1 MKLPDEMFRPLVTL
15 VIAVI
20 TVIQL
25 VTRPPS
31 LLALTWTVTAVVI
44 AAAVTA
50 VFALDQLPDRG
61 QIAVIGVYVL
71 FSAPLFALA
80 PSTAGVA
87 FVFLAT
93 STAGR
98 QLESRHVSVGLAVAG
113 SALAMVSTW
122 VAEALGAAEIP
133 PWWLGLT
140 AGLPVYF
147 GLVRRERVAA
157 QAAAEYTAVLEER
170 GRIAREIHDVVGHS
184 LSGIAV
190 QLDMADALHGAGKSM
205 EANEAV
211 LRARALAVS
220 GLKETRRAV
229 HALRES
235 TLPLTESVARLAETH
250 GAAFRSTGEGPV
262 GVEIAQTVIRAA
274 QEALTNA
281 HKHAP
286 GAAVEVRLEY
296 TPGVVRL
303 TVADNGGA
311 SRVMGAADG
320 QERAAA
326 GGMGLV
332 GMRERAELLGGK
344 LFAGPEG
351 PGWTVR
357 VELPR

>member
-1 MKLPDEMFRPLVTL
+1 MKLADEMFRPLATL
-15 VIAVI
+15 VLAAV
-20 TVIQL
+20 TVFQL

-31 LLALTWTVTAVVI
+31 LLALTWSVTAVVI

-50 VFALDQLPDRG
+50 VFALDRLSDRG
-61 QIAVIGVYVL
+61 QIVVVGVFVL
-71 FSAPLFALA
+71 AGAPLFALA

-93 STAGR
+93 GTAGR
-98 QLESRHVSVGLAVAG
+98 QLRSRHVSVALAVSGAV
-113 SALAMVSTW
+113 LAMVSTW
-122 VAEALGAAEIP
+122 VAEALGAAEVP

-147 GLVRRERVAA
+147 GLVRRDRVAA

-190 QLDMADALHGAGKSM
+190 QLDMADALHGAGKSA

-250 GAAFRSTGEGPV
+250 GATFRSTGEGPV
-262 GVEIAQTVIRAA
+262 SVEIAQTVIRAA

-286 GAAVEVRLEY
+286 EATVVVDLEY
-296 TPGVVRL
+296 APTVVRL
-303 TVADNGGA
+303 TVTDNGTNDAQG
-311 SRVMGAADG
+311 S
-320 QERAAA
+320 
-326 GGMGLV
+326 GMGLN
-332 GMRERAELLGGK
+332 GMRERAELLGGE
-344 LFAGPEG
+344 LFAGPGG

-357 VELPR
+357 LELPR